1 MSSLKKKKAFS
12 FISFSRHLATDPD
25 VSTGRIHL
33 HPLPSVRGL
42 HFRPCKISTDP
53 KKQQKQQPKKREKK
67 RARWKLFPQSRRPP
81 LSAGAANQPCS
92 EKASNSTANASN
104 ADSRRNRHPTAPPQA
119 PIRRPIPSP
128 ATPIQLTPPS
138 PYLGGTQIPKPPEKA
153 PQAAKIEAFWFL
165 EVGHGGRVV
174 RRRAMGEGRGWRPAK
189 IGMGEWEN
197 GRWGCCWGGGE
208 VGEGAREG
216 GIKQVWGL
224 QSRNKIVWFGFW
236 RWWGGQTKTKAE
248 LALGLK

>member
-128 ATPIQLTPPS
+128 AIPIQLTPPS

-174 RRRAMGEGRGWRPAK
+174 RRRAMGEGRG
-189 IGMGEWEN
+189 
-197 GRWGCCWGGGE
+197 
-208 VGEGAREG
+208 
-216 GIKQVWGL
+216 
-224 QSRNKIVWFGFW
+224 
-236 RWWGGQTKTKAE
+236 
-248 LALGLK
+248 